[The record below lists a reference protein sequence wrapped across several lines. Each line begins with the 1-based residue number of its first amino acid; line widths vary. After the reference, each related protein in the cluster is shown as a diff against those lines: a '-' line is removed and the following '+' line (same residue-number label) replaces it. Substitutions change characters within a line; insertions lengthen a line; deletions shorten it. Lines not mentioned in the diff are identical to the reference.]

1 MTQILVADDHG
12 DVRLLLA
19 LTLEL
24 EGYEVTTAA
33 DGGDAVAQARA
44 TRPSAIVLDVMMPR
58 VDGLTALRALRESE
72 STADIPVLLISGKAA
87 AGDIEAGL
95 QAGAAGYL
103 VKPFEPDDV
112 VAAVGRVTAGR

>member
-72 STADIPVLLISGKAA
+72 STADIPVLLLSGKAA
-87 AGDIEAGL
+87 AADIEAGL
-95 QAGAAGYL
+95 RAGAADYL
-103 VKPFEPDDV
+103 VKPFDPDDV
-112 VAAVGRVTAGR
+112 IAAVGRVTAGR